1 MANNDNIKEVGLRF
15 TADGDVDFKKSLSAI
30 KNEMNLASAEY
41 QKAVS
46 EMNKYG
52 DAIEYLKEKQGLYNK
67 QVDLQKEKIETLRM
81 EITELSKDE
90 GKNADEIAKKK
101 AELAR
106 AEAQLNKYE
115 KSLKD
120 VNSKLNEAYQ
130 EHQKLEKELKNI
142 ETELTQA
149 KADFELEM
157 SALKKN
163 ATETEKLTAKKKLL
177 EKQTELQQKKVEDLQ
192 RQLDIETNSEEKNEE
207 AIASKKLELTRAET
221 ELNKYQ
227 AELKETTNELG
238 KHSIATDKLQT
249 NLANVGTKCTELGR
263 KLSIISAAIA
273 GLIGKAISVG
283 MQFDDS
289 MKQVAATMG
298 ITASEIEN
306 GSKSYEILE
315 NAAKECGKTTKYSA
329 SEAAEALNYLAL
341 AGYDAEKSAKV
352 LPKVLNLAA
361 AGNLDLATASDM
373 VTDAM
378 AALGLE
384 TQDLDRYIDEM
395 AKTSQKSNTSV
406 SQLGEATLTCA
417 GTVSMA
423 GMSLETMNTELGIL
437 ANNGIKGAEGG
448 THLRNIILSLT
459 SPTDSAAKAI
469 KNLGINVTDSKG
481 NIRDLNDIMQDFNK
495 KLNGMSDA
503 KKTDIISSIFNK
515 TDISAVNALIK
526 GSGDEFAN
534 LNNEVKNANGSA
546 KDMADTMNSSLKGK
560 MTLIKSQIEGIAIN
574 ITDKL
579 APTLEKLFE
588 KISSALTWFSNL
600 SDSAQGIILMVGLI
614 IVALGP
620 LLIIIGA
627 IATGI
632 SSLIGLVGAIS
643 TPILVVIGVI
653 TALIAIFTYLWNTNE
668 EFRNNVVE
676 LWSSIQ
682 AFFTAFLNWLG
693 GVFGAGFDE
702 KFGFLKEIVSNFH
715 EFISSFMN
723 SVITLFKGIL
733 DFLTGVFTGDWDLAF
748 SGLENILNGWFGIVD
763 SIFSFV
769 RNIFNTFLTWLAG
782 VFLTDWSKYFGRFG
796 DIANGFSVTI
806 SGIIT
811 AIRKIFTGLIDFIT
825 GIFTGNWQ
833 KAWQGIVNIFSG
845 IVGGLG
851 TIIKSPLN
859 AVIGLINSAITGI
872 NGISVNIPNWVPGFG
887 GKTFGMNIP
896 KIPYLKVGIANV
908 PYDNYLAYLHQGERV
923 LTKEQNRQY
932 NKDKNEEKE
941 KVINYNLTLNIDK
954 VNNSSDRDI
963 KTLARELQYYLK
975 KLEEAKG

>member
-15 TADGDVDFKKSLSAI
+15 TTDGDVDFKKSITAI

-41 QKAVS
+41 QKAIS
-46 EMNKYG
+46 EMDKYG
-52 DAIEYLKEKQGLYNK
+52 DSIEYLKEKQELYNK
-67 QVDLQKEKIETLRM
+67 QIDLQKQKIETLRM
-81 EITELSKDE
+81 EISDLSKDE
-90 GKNADEIAKKK
+90 EKNADQIAKKK
-101 AELAR
+101 AELAK
-106 AEAQLNKYE
+106 AETQLNKYE
-115 KSLKD
+115 KSLQD
-120 VNSKLNEAYQ
+120 VNSKLSTSYQ
-130 EHQKLEKELKNI
+130 EHQKLEKELKTL
-142 ETELTQA
+142 ETELNQA
-149 KADFELEM
+149 KADFDKEI
-157 SALKKN
+157 SALEKN

-177 EKQTELQQKKVEDLQ
+177 EKETEIQSQKVEDLK

-207 AIASKKLELTRAET
+207 AIANKKLELTKAET

-227 AELKETTNELG
+227 SELKETTNELS
-238 KHSIATDKLQT
+238 KHSISTDKLKT
-249 NLANVGTKCTELGR
+249 NLSNIGTICTELGK
-263 KLSIISAAIA
+263 KLSIISIAIA

-283 MQFDDS
+283 MEFDDS

-306 GSKSYEILE
+306 GSESYNILE
-315 NAAKECGKTTKYSA
+315 NAAKECGETTKYSA

-378 AALGLE
+378 AALSLQTE
-384 TQDLDRYIDEM
+384 DLDRYIDEM

-495 KLNGMSDA
+495 KLDGMSDA

-526 GSGDEFAN
+526 DSGEEFSN
-534 LNNEVKNANGSA
+534 LNNEIKNANGSA

-560 MTLIKSQIEGIAIN
+560 MTLIKSQIESIAITV
-574 ITDKL
+574 TDKL
-579 APTLEKLFE
+579 MPTIEKLFE
-588 KISSALTWFSNL
+588 KISDALSWISSL
-600 SDSAQGIILMVGLI
+600 DDSTQSIIVTIGLI

-627 IATGI
+627 IANGA
-632 SSLIGLVGAIS
+632 SALIGIMGAIA
-643 TPILVVIGVI
+643 TPVLVVIGVI
-653 TALIAIFTYLWNTNE
+653 TALIAAFTYLWNTNE
-668 EFRNNVVE
+668 DFRNNVVA

-682 AFFTAFLNWLG
+682 KLFTVFLDWLG
-693 GVFGAGFDE
+693 NVFGTGFGE
-702 KFGFLKEIVSNFH
+702 QFGLLKELLSSFNI
-715 EFISSFMN
+715 FISDFIN
-723 SVITLFKGIL
+723 SIIILFKGII
-733 DFLTGVFTGDWDLAF
+733 DFLTGIFTGDWELAF
-748 SGLENILNGWFGIVD
+748 SGLENVLNGFYGIID
-763 SIFSFV
+763 SIFSFIQ
-769 RNIFNTFLTWLAG
+769 NIFNNFLTWLSA
-782 VFLTDWSKYFGRFG
+782 VFLTDWSSYFGRFG

-806 SGIIT
+806 SGILNSIKLMFSG
-811 AIRKIFTGLIDFIT
+811 IIDFIA
-825 GIFTGNWQ
+825 GVFTGDWQ
-833 KAWQGIVNIFSG
+833 RAWQGVVSIFEG
-845 IVGGLG
+845 IVSGLG
-851 TIIKSPLN
+851 TIIKAPLN
-859 AVIGLINSAITGI
+859 AVIGAINSAITGLNQIQI
-872 NGISVNIPNWVPGFG
+872 NAPDWVPGLG
-887 GKTFGMNIP
+887 GKSFGINIP

-908 PYDNYLAYLHQGERV
+908 PYDNFLAYLHQGERV
-923 LTKEQNRQY
+923 LTKEENKAYQK
-932 NKDKNEEKE
+932 NKDNAQTKT
-941 KVINYNLTLNIDK
+941 VNYNLTLKVEKIENTSKRNIE
-954 VNNSSDRDI
+954 
-963 KTLARELQYYLK
+963 TLAKDLQFYLK